1 MNIVVAMDSFK
12 GSLSS
17 MEAGQAVRAGIAQ
30 ADPSVSVTVRP
41 LADGGEGT
49 VEALISGL
57 GGQWQQVTVTGP
69 LGAPVVLPPP

>member
-57 GGQWQQVTVTGP
+57 GGQW
-69 LGAPVVLPPP
+69 

>member
-30 ADPSVSVTVRP
+30 ADPSGSR
-41 LADGGEGT
+41 
-49 VEALISGL
+49 
-57 GGQWQQVTVTGP
+57 
-69 LGAPVVLPPP
+69 

>member
-30 ADPSVSVTVRP
+30 ADPRVSVTVRP
-41 LADGGEGT
+41 LADGGEDRK
-49 VEALISGL
+49 S
-57 GGQWQQVTVTGP
+57 
-69 LGAPVVLPPP
+69 VV